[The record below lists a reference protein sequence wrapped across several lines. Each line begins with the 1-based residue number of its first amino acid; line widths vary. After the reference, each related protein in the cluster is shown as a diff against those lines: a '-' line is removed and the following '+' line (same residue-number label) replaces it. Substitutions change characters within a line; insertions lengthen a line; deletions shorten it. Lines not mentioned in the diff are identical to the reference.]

1 MLSVLKWVSNS
12 HKKQPL
18 ELIQAVVWIHTK
30 GLIHTLTL
38 FACADI
44 NIFHLRISI

>member
-1 MLSVLKWVSNS
+1 MLSVLKWVSDS

-18 ELIQAVVWIHTK
+18 ESTQAVVLIHTK

-38 FACADI
+38 FARADI
-44 NIFHLRISI
+44 NIFHLCISI